1 MSLKSTNNIET
12 NKHEVVVEVSA
23 EVFNKAVNA
32 VYRKE
37 VKKINI
43 PGFRK
48 GKAPKAIIEKMYG
61 EQVFYDE
68 AIEAVYPEALGDAVV
83 EAKLDVVGVED
94 VSVEEASKDGLTFK
108 AIVIVKPEVAISDY
122 AGIQIVAK
130 PTEVTDELI
139 DAEIEKVRDR
149 NSRLVTVEDRPA
161 QDGDITVIDFEGF
174 VDGVAFDGGKA
185 ENFNL
190 TLGSGQFIPG
200 FEEQIVGKSTGE
212 EFTIDVTFPE
222 EYQAEELAGKASQ
235 FKIKLHEIKAKELPE
250 VDDEFIKD
258 ISDKVETVADYKEE
272 LKTEIAERLQRE
284 ADEDSERQIIDKL
297 CDLLQAEVPEVMYT
311 NKVNDM
317 IREFDMRLRS
327 QGMDM
332 KTYLEYTG
340 MDINTISESYKPQA
354 EKRVKLRLAL
364 EKIAELEGF
373 TEVSEEDVEAE
384 FAKIAEMYK
393 VEVEQAKNAIAV
405 EDLKKDIAVEKAMD
419 FVKESAIKA

>member
-32 VYRKE
+32 VYRRE

-61 EQVFYDE
+61 EEVFFED
-68 AIEAVYPEALGDAVV
+68 AIEAVYPEALGDAVE
-83 EAKLDVVGVED
+83 EAKLEVVGVEN
-94 VSVEEASKDGLTFK
+94 VSVEEAGKNGLTFK
-108 AIVIVKPEVAISDY
+108 AIVIVKPEVAINDY
-122 AGIQIVAK
+122 AGIKIVAK

-139 DAEIEKVRDR
+139 DAEIEKIRDR
-149 NSRLVTVEDRPA
+149 NSRLVTVEDRA
-161 QDGDITVIDFEGF
+161 AENGDITVIDFEGF

-200 FEEQIVGKSTGE
+200 FEDQIVGKSVGE

-222 EYQAEELAGKASQ
+222 EYQAEELAGKAAQ

-250 VDDEFIKD
+250 VDDEFVKD
-258 ISDKVETVADYKEE
+258 VSDKETLDEYKED
-272 LKTEIAERLQRE
+272 LKKEIAERLQNE
-284 ADEDSERQIIDKL
+284 SEEDTERQIIEILCDKL
-297 CDLLQAEVPEVMYT
+297 EADVPEVMYT

-373 TEVSEEDVEAE
+373 TEVSDEDVEAE
-384 FAKIAEMYK
+384 FVKLAEMYK

-419 FVKESAIKA
+419 FVKESAIKE

>member
-23 EVFNKAVNA
+23 EVFNNAVNA

-61 EQVFYDE
+61 EEVFYDE
-68 AIEAVYPEALGDAVV
+68 AIEAVYPEALGDAVI
-83 EAKLDVVGVED
+83 EAKLDVVGVEN
-94 VSVEEASKDGLTFK
+94 VSVEEVGKNGLTFK
-108 AIVIVKPEVAISDY
+108 AIVIVKPEVAINDY
-122 AGIQIVAK
+122 AGIKIVAK

-139 DAEIEKVRDR
+139 DAEIEKIRDR
-149 NSRLVTVEDRPA
+149 NSRLVTVEDRAA

-200 FEEQIVGKSTGE
+200 FEDQIVGKSVGE

-222 EYQAEELAGKASQ
+222 EYQAEELAGKAAQ

-250 VDDEFIKD
+250 LDDEFVKD
-258 ISDKVETVADYKEE
+258 VSDKETLDEYKED
-272 LKTEIAERLQRE
+272 LKKEIAERLQNE
-284 ADEDSERQIIDKL
+284 AEDDTERQIIEILCDKL
-297 CDLLQAEVPEVMYT
+297 EADVPEVMYT

-373 TEVSEEDVEAE
+373 TEVSDEDVEAE
-384 FAKIAEMYK
+384 FVKLADMYK

-419 FVKESAIKA
+419 FVKESAIKE